1 MSASATSYITGDN
14 AANVGVSQ
22 FPAYMSTL
30 APGLYGFDNVQEAAA
45 GTYKFALYQAKL
57 GKYLYADG
65 TISNDYLATTEKADK
80 AADFTVA
87 LVADKTDEYTITVG
101 GKFVEVFENS
111 SQKIRIHL
119 VDTATGSWKF
129 DATAKVFTY
138 TLTGCAKDSNNATYY
153 LGTYNTYNTMSASA
167 ISYISGDNAA
177 NVGVSQFPAYLGDLE
192 VVVPAAPETAQA
204 E

>member
-22 FPAYMSTL
+22 FPAYLGSITVEE
-30 APGLYGFDNVQEAAA
+30 AEYKGVQEAAA